1 MSHLNWKRILLGGL
15 LAGLVLNLLSM
26 GGVHL
31 FLADQMHSLHHR
43 LQLDQDRS
51 FHANLL
57 KHLGMHFAL
66 GLILVWFYA
75 AIRPR
80 FGPGPRT
87 ALIASTAVWLLA
99 YGLFL
104 SAMVFLQLFSTHIAL
119 LTLLWGFFETLAAS
133 LAGAW
138 LYREP

>member
-1 MSHLNWKRILLGGL
+1 MSQLNWKRVLLGGL
-15 LAGLVLNLLSM
+15 LAGLVFNLLGMASA
-26 GGVHL
+26 HL
-31 FLADQMHSLHHR
+31 FLGDELHALHHR
-43 LQLDQDRS
+43 LELSGPTHVD
-51 FHANLL
+51 LI
-57 KHLGMHFAL
+57 KHLSMRFAL
-66 GLILVWFYA
+66 GLILVWLYA

-104 SAMVFLQLFSTHIAL
+104 SAMVSLQLFAIHAAL
-119 LTLLWGFFETLAAS
+119 LALLWGFFETLAAA

>member
-1 MSHLNWKRILLGGL
+1 MSHLNLKRVLLGGL
-15 LAGLVLNLLSM
+15 LAGLVLNLFGM
-26 GGVHL
+26 GAVHL
-31 FLADQMHSLHHR
+31 FLADELHALHHR
-43 LQLDQDRS
+43 LHLDRS
-51 FHANLL
+51 FFADFI
-57 KHLGMHFAL
+57 KHLGMRFAL
-66 GLILVWFYA
+66 GLILVWLYA

-104 SAMVFLQLFSTHIAL
+104 SAMVPLQLFQTHIAL
-119 LTLLWGFFETLAAS
+119 LALLWGFFETLAAA